1 MLNAADINSVNRD
14 KARIA
19 TKRESSMNNR
29 GTFDSKSL
37 FKGGTLDSLSLVLT
51 FSGGTFE
58 DFFTTKSP
66 PKSANRDKARIA
78 TKREWYTFS

>member
-1 MLNAADINSVNRD
+1 MFQCLPPPNVGQKVPPKARNRD
-14 KARIA
+14 KPDFA
-19 TKRESSMNNR
+19 TKVRESSMNNW

-66 PKSANRDKARIA
+66 
-78 TKREWYTFS
+78 